1 MLSKCP
7 FTIAQAQYSLKCLLT
22 LAGICIAGQTLSHAQ
37 VLPFQQYT
45 MRDGLISN
53 GVRTLLQDQKGFLW
67 IGTADGVSVYDGYE
81 FRNYGESGG
90 HSLGLVTALA
100 ESKISPGAIWIG
112 SFGTGLNRFAN
123 GNITVHQESLLIGK
137 QFLAMFE
144 DAKGL
149 LWCGTQDGLYV
160 VDGTLRSPSTKIL
173 DGYIHDVV
181 KSMDGHIWV
190 ATENDVNVFSQ
201 KREKLI
207 SFEMK
212 RYRAGQADRM
222 LASPD
227 GSVWIATDSGTVLQ
241 FRDTLL
247 VTVRAYHGDN
257 IIAMSEDSHGYL
269 WLSTENGQVIKLS
282 KTKSDERPEVFTTK
296 NGLAAEVL
304 TVLIDREDNLWLG
317 LLGHGLQKLTY
328 RNASIFPIETL
339 PLGPSYQSPITSDH
353 AGRFWAIALDGLI
366 ELAHNETG
374 TWSLFKHTLDELG
387 LGSRPTSV
395 QLGPKG
401 TMWIGTING
410 TIHELDVK
418 RPEFRSS
425 RVQRLREFTPA
436 SNLGKGNLNM
446 FVVDRYG
453 NLWCNLQDI
462 AVLVFDSTFTLR
474 RTLTETD
481 GLPSTN
487 IKAMFL
493 DRDNVMWF
501 GGIGKGIGSIPL
513 NEIQSGKLKP
523 LKNSDGLPDEAIRAI
538 FQDSQGRMI
547 FGTRFSGLAI
557 YDKGVFSTLR
567 ASDGLWNNCIWS
579 ISPDGD
585 DHIWVCTLDGLQ
597 RIDLKALRPEN
608 YLNALGSDRTISC
621 SVSHGTVAGW
631 RYGSILIYENKLSIA
646 NLPAPIYITKLEV
659 NARPVTVSDALT
671 FSHDLNTCTIGFV
684 GVSFREDNGLRYQY
698 RLLGLDPEWSS
709 PSAVRA
715 VTLAQLPPD
724 TYRFE
729 VRAIDGE
736 GVQSLQPA
744 SLVFTIRP
752 PFWRTRWAYGVYVL
766 TLVAAGIGWRRYE
779 ITKIRQKERQEAAIR
794 EAGLRTEIEKQKTRV
809 QIARDLHDE
818 VGSTLSSITFFA
830 QAMSENQ
837 SKESDAG
844 SKFLSLIAESSSHA
858 KEAMSD
864 IIWSINPNN
873 DNWENIASKL
883 RRYASEVFESKGIA
897 HSIEMPPSD
906 LSVNIDPERRRHL
919 WLLFKEIVTNAAK
932 HSRCTEVQVRLTVR
946 EGHVSLTVVDN
957 GTGFDSRLPST
968 GHGLKNIDAR
978 AKLLAAAA
986 ELKTSPGEGT
996 RWGIT
1001 FPV

>member
-1 MLSKCP
+1 MK
-7 FTIAQAQYSLKCLLT
+7 
-22 LAGICIAGQTLSHAQ
+22 
-37 VLPFQQYT
+37 
-45 MRDGLISN
+45 DGLISN
-53 GVRTLLQDQKGFLW
+53 GVNTMIQDSRGFLW
-67 IGTADGVSVYDGYE
+67 IGTGDGVSVYDGYE
-81 FRNYGESGG
+81 FRNYGESAGR
-90 HSLGLVTALA
+90 SLGLVTALA
-100 ESKISPGAIWIG
+100 ESKISPGTIWIG
-112 SFGTGLNRFAN
+112 SFGSGLNRFAK
-123 GNITVHQESLLIGK
+123 GNITIHQESLLVGK

-144 DAKGL
+144 DATGS

-160 VDGTLRSPSTKIL
+160 IDDTLRSPCTKIL
-173 DGYIHDVV
+173 DGYILDVV
-181 KSMDGHIWV
+181 ESRNGHIWV
-190 ATENDVNVFSQ
+190 ATENEMTVFSQ
-201 KREKLI
+201 KRERLAMI
-207 SFEMK
+207 EMK
-212 RYRAGQADRM
+212 RYHAGQADRM

-247 VTVRAYHGDN
+247 VAVRAYHGDH

-282 KTKSDERPEVFTTK
+282 KTISDERPELFTTK
-296 NGLAAEVL
+296 NGLAGEVL

-317 LLGHGLQKLTY
+317 LLGYGLQKLTY
-328 RNASIFPIETL
+328 RNVSIFPMETL
-339 PLGPSYQSPITSDH
+339 PLGPSYQPPITSDH
-353 AGRFWAIALDGLI
+353 AGRFWAIAIDGLM
-366 ELAHNETG
+366 ELEPNEAG
-374 TWSLFKHTLDELG
+374 TWSLFKHTLEELG
-387 LGSRPTSV
+387 LRSRPTSV
-395 QLGPKG
+395 QFGPKG
-401 TMWIGTING
+401 TMWVGTVKG
-410 TIHELDVK
+410 MIHELDVK
-418 RPEFRSS
+418 RSEFRPS
-425 RVQRLREFTPA
+425 QIQGLREFKPV
-436 SNLGKGNLNM
+436 SNLGKGNLTM

-453 NLWCNLQDI
+453 NLWCNLQGI
-462 AVLVFDSTFTLR
+462 AVLVFDSTFTLK
-474 RTLTETD
+474 RTLTEFD
-481 GLPSTN
+481 GLPSTT

-557 YDKGVFSTLR
+557 YDNGVFSTLT

-585 DHIWVCTLDGLQ
+585 DHVWICTLDGLQ
-597 RIDLKALRPEN
+597 RVNLKTLRPEN
-608 YLNALGSDRTISC
+608 FLNALGSDRTISC
-621 SVSHGTVAGW
+621 SVSHGTVVGW
-631 RYGSILIYENKLSIA
+631 RYGSILVYENKLSVG
-646 NLPAPIYITKLEV
+646 NLPAPIYITKLDV

-698 RLLGLDPEWSS
+698 RLLGLNPEWSL
-709 PSAVRA
+709 PSAERA

-744 SLVFTIRP
+744 SLEFTIRP
-752 PFWRTRWAYGVYVL
+752 PFWRTWWAYSVYVL
-766 TLVAAGIGWRRYE
+766 SVVAAGFGWRRYE
-779 ITKIRQKERQEAAIR
+779 ISKIRRKERDQAAIR
-794 EAGLRTEIEKQKTRV
+794 EAELRTELEKQRTRM

-830 QAMSENQ
+830 QAMSESQ
-837 SKESDAG
+837 SSKTDG
-844 SKFLSLIAESSSHA
+844 GKKFLSLIAESSSLA

-864 IIWSINPNN
+864 IIWSINPVN
-873 DNWENIASKL
+873 DSWENIASKL
-883 RRYASEVFESKGIA
+883 RRYASELFESKGIS
-897 HSIEMPPSD
+897 HSIEMPPMD
-906 LSVNIDPERRRHL
+906 LAVNIDPERRRHL
-919 WLLFKEIVTNAAK
+919 WLLFKEIVTNTAK

-946 EGHVSLTVVDN
+946 EGHVSLTVLDN
-957 GTGFDSRLPST
+957 GSGFDSSNPPS
-968 GHGLKNIDAR
+968 GYGIKNIEAR
-978 AKLLAAAA
+978 ARLLAASVG
-986 ELKTSPGEGT
+986 LKTSPGEGT
-996 RWGIT
+996 RWEIT